1 MNESQGSGDLSDLLA
16 RAQAGDEDAVRALQG
31 LEHEIRLMVRV
42 RLPQELRSQ
51 FDSMDFVQDVWQ
63 SFLRIFQEDPGRFR
77 GVHNLRHF
85 LAGVAR
91 NKVYE
96 EHRRRTKTRKYDLG
110 RQEPLYVRRG
120 TREFPIDVP
129 SQAPSPAQRA
139 QAQDELAHLLLDRD
153 PRAVQLLELRQEGL
167 TFEAIAQRVGMHER
181 TVRRFFESLKRDLKK
196 DSGPDSEQTGGRAG
210 ADPF

>member
-1 MNESQGSGDLSDLLA
+1 MDESQSSGDLSDLLG
-16 RAQAGDEDAVRALQG
+16 RAQAGDEDAIRSLQG
-31 LEHEIRLMVRV
+31 LEREIRLMVRV

-63 SFLRIFQEDPGRFR
+63 SFLRIFHEDPARFR
-77 GVHNLRHF
+77 GVHNLRNF
-85 LAGVAR
+85 LAGVAK

-96 EHRRRTKTRKYDLG
+96 EHRRQTKTRKYDLS

-139 QAQDELAHLLLDRD
+139 LAQDELARLLSDRD

-181 TVRRFFESLKRDLKK
+181 TVRRFFDALKRDFAK
-196 DSGPDSEQTGGRAG
+196 DNGSNSAEFGGGEADS
-210 ADPF
+210 P